1 LSDSQEFILLGE
13 FGDMPTG
20 TAFLYQ
26 SRD

>member
-1 LSDSQEFILLGE
+1 MSTDYTFLGE

-26 SRD
+26 ARD